1 MVAQA
6 STSEITARAST
17 SGSVAPT
24 STWETKSS
32 YNYSFPALEIIKLT
46 IECFLYFTLLT
57 RAQFYGFKCTHAFS
71 RDWLRGLALLITRI
85 RVIGC

>member
-6 STSEITARAST
+6 STSEITARVST
-17 SGSVAPT
+17 SGSVGPT
-24 STWETKSS
+24 STWETKSR
-32 YNYSFPALEIIKLT
+32 YNYSFPALETIKLT
-46 IECFLYFTLLT
+46 IERFLYFTLLT

-71 RDWLRGLALLITRI
+71 RDRRRGLALLITQI

>member
-6 STSEITARAST
+6 STTEITARAST

-32 YNYSFPALEIIKLT
+32 SNYSFPALEIIKLT

-57 RAQFYGFKCTHAFS
+57 RAQFYWFKCIHAFS
-71 RDWLRGLALLITRI
+71 RDRRRGLDQIVTRF
-85 RVIGC
+85 RVTGC